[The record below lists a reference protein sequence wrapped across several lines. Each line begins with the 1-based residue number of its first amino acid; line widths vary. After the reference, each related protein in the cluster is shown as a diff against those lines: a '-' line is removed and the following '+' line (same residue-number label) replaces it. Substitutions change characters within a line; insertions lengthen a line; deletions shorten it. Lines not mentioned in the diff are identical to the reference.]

1 MLTKEQCQM
10 ATLAL
15 SAFAAIL
22 AVVVVMRQKAEAERY
37 GLLGDLKEAAA
48 GAYGKV
54 KDFVT
59 GEKKEGFFA
68 ENKSNIMM
76 ILAAIAAV
84 VVAVYFGPQ
93 FLQHM

>member
-1 MLTKEQCQM
+1 M

-22 AVVVVMRQKAEAERY
+22 AVVVVMRQKKAEAERY

-93 FLQHM
+93 FLQNM